1 MLNYELIYCDISWYI
16 SRVFVHHYHYN
27 YIYTGSSG
35 SCTGLFPGFLLEKLV
50 HFDTLCTTYIIVMG
64 AHTQTYT
71 YTCLYMYIFRD
82 TGLHTHIY
90 LNSMHCYIYI
100 YIYIQHIYPYVP
112 GSRSPL
118 IILSPRPLRN
128 GWGLDFPFL
137 LWNGWASFSKV
148 LKNQVMDNISSLP
161 ANCTS
166 ETYVKAEWGCRMLSH
181 LEYRNITLKMGCV
194 IMGVSNFWWPNLR
207 PKYPLRVL
215 QIILFH
221 VGRCIL

>member
-1 MLNYELIYCDISWYI
+1 M
-16 SRVFVHHYHYN
+16 
-27 YIYTGSSG
+27 
-35 SCTGLFPGFLLEKLV
+35 
-50 HFDTLCTTYIIVMG
+50 
-64 AHTQTYT
+64 
-71 YTCLYMYIFRD
+71 
-82 TGLHTHIY
+82 HTHTDIY
-90 LNSMHCYIYI
+90 IHVSICIYFVLQVGTHTHSFNFNALLYIYI
-100 YIYIQHIYPYVP
+100 YTYNIYPYVP

-207 PKYPLRVL
+207 PK
-215 QIILFH
+215 
-221 VGRCIL
+221 

>member
-1 MLNYELIYCDISWYI
+1 
-16 SRVFVHHYHYN
+16 
-27 YIYTGSSG
+27 
-35 SCTGLFPGFLLEKLV
+35 
-50 HFDTLCTTYIIVMG
+50 MG
-64 AHTQTYT
+64 AHAQTYT
-71 YTCLYMYIFRD
+71 YTCLYMYFVIQVC
-82 TGLHTHIY
+82 THTHFHLI
-90 LNSMHCYIYI
+90 SMHCNIYI
-100 YIYIQHIYPYVP
+100 YISTYNIYPYVP

-118 IILSPRPLRN
+118 ITLSRRPLRN

-137 LWNGWASFSKV
+137 FWKGWVSFSKV

-166 ETYVKAEWGCRMLSH
+166 ETYVKAEWRKRMLSH

-194 IMGVSNFWWPNLR
+194 IMDVSNFWWPNLR
-207 PKYPLRVL
+207 RKYPVRVL

>member
-1 MLNYELIYCDISWYI
+1 MYNI
-16 SRVFVHHYHYN
+16 HYSH
-27 YIYTGSSG
+27 G
-35 SCTGLFPGFLLEKLV
+35 CT
-50 HFDTLCTTYIIVMG
+50 
-64 AHTQTYT
+64 HTQTYT

-100 YIYIQHIYPYVP
+100 YLHTTYISIC
-112 GSRSPL
+112 SRFTVPL

-207 PKYPLRVL
+207 PKYPVRVL